1 MKGLFVA
8 AIASVFT
15 LVVAVSVVY
24 GYGASTSCWESNGSQ
39 YASAMAG
46 SYGLH
51 DGSLSVLARVDT
63 YQDDD
68 QATFANEFISLTAW
82 ASSDAGDPFLAQSAV
97 GGLDNN
103 NEFQNDASRCPQQ

>member
-1 MKGLFVA
+1 MVERVSC
-8 AIASVFT
+8 AS
-15 LVVAVSVVY
+15 LVIIKYLARRP
-24 GYGASTSCWESNGSQ
+24 
-39 YASAMAG
+39 
-46 SYGLH
+46 
-51 DGSLSVLARVDT
+51 LSVLARVDT

-97 GGLDNN
+97 GGLDDN